1 MRIKKWIGLY
11 YTDSISFFCA
21 TVEVMMTPERFHW
34 YSKNMGGVWCIM
46 PLSTIFQLYR
56 GSQFYWLRK
65 PEYQEKTTYLSQVTD
80 KILSHNV
87 EWSTPLHE
95 QDLNYHTIMTTTGP
109 FKKYK
114 IVFYIFWLHNTNI
127 ICFSH
132 LQKIYWTQ
140 QKELWFFFIVQ
151 NTFCWNSTVKPAH
164 AVTCIK
170 RSLFSC
176 LVENFIWIKPL
187 LRSHLSYKATISL
200 SQMWPLNTRL
210 TVCEYCDTMEPVIYL
225 TTCYICIYIMCT
237 FV

>member
-1 MRIKKWIGLY
+1 MAVSFIGWGNQN
-11 YTDSISFFCA
+11 T
-21 TVEVMMTPERFHW
+21 R
-34 YSKNMGGVWCIM
+34 
-46 PLSTIFQLYR
+46 
-56 GSQFYWLRK
+56 RK
-65 PEYQEKTTYLSQVTD
+65 PHTCRRSLTKFYHIMLYGVHLSMSR
-80 KILSHNV
+80 I
-87 EWSTPLHE
+87 
-95 QDLNYHTIMTTTGP
+95 LNYHTIMTTTGP